1 MDFLG
6 ENDGKKWRKKK
17 RGLSQRFIT
26 RTKQEKKKEKVRA
39 CVYSNAESNRGPF
52 ANSIIS
58 LRFEREKAN
67 DFNCVKRT

>member
-1 MDFLG
+1 M
-6 ENDGKKWRKKK
+6 EKKK
-17 RGLSQRFIT
+17 TWSLAALYYT
-26 RTKQEKKKEKVRA
+26 HKTKKKKKKEKVRA

>member
-1 MDFLG
+1 MEKNG
-6 ENDGKKWRKKK
+6 EKKNVVSRSALLHAQNKKK
-17 RGLSQRFIT
+17 
-26 RTKQEKKKEKVRA
+26 KKKEKVRA